1 MTSFEDNNSI
11 VEYVDGL
18 RNSVYALFNEQLCM
32 HLPVID
38 YIPEWLVVMNDEEE
52 EVLNTGMSN
61 LSLELIEQDINN
73 VERERQRQE
82 YELNEPIRSE
92 QELSQ
97 LIDTF

>member
-1 MTSFEDNNSI
+1 
-11 VEYVDGL
+11 
-18 RNSVYALFNEQLCM
+18 M

-92 QELSQ
+92 QELTS
-97 LIDTF
+97 

>member
-1 MTSFEDNNSI
+1 MASNEDNNSI

-52 EVLNTGMSN
+52 EVLNKGMGN

-92 QELSQ
+92 QELTS
-97 LIDTF
+97 